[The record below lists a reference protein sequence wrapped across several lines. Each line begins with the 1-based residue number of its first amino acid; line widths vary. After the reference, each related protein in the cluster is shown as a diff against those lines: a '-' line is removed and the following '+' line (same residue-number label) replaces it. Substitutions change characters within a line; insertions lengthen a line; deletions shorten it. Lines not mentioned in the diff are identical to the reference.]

1 MKLSLRDTRVVAPC
15 CNIAVLCCRAAP
27 LSCSAA
33 AFCCWSDRISFSAAL
48 TAGSPAIEAGAAACG
63 NRSPK
68 LSNFGKAL
76 AKYAAA
82 AAPPTT
88 KADKE
93 ATTISLVLYRLGA
106 RGSSSSCV
114 SVFSVSACD
123 LCALSATVLTF
134 NKTKKKERA
143 PPMRSAL
150 RTSSLDRAH
159 YRRPDRIAAA
169 AGFPGPKSQ
178 RTVATADSSGRR
190 SPQAAN
196 RPTVMTRHTS
206 GALQLCSRISFRDDH
221 DPTA

>member
-33 AFCCWSDRISFSAAL
+33 AFCCWSDRISFSAAF
-48 TAGSPAIEAGAAACG
+48 TAGSSAIGAGAAACG

-114 SVFSVSACD
+114 SVFGVSACD
-123 LCALSATVLTF
+123 LCALSATVLSPS
-134 NKTKKKERA
+134 TKQRKK
-143 PPMRSAL
+143 
-150 RTSSLDRAH
+150 
-159 YRRPDRIAAA
+159 
-169 AGFPGPKSQ
+169 
-178 RTVATADSSGRR
+178 SGLLLCDRR
-190 SPQAAN
+190 SGP
-196 RPTVMTRHTS
+196 PTSTGRTIE
-206 GALQLCSRISFRDDH
+206 GLTGSRLRRVFPVQNHNVRSRLRILLVVEVLKLPIGPR
-221 DPTA
+221 